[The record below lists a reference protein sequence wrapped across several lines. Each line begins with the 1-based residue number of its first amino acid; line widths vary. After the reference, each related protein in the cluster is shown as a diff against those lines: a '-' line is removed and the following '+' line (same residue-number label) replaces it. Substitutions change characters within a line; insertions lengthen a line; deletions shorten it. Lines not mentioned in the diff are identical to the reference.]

1 MEKPG
6 WDDWTKN
13 TNIQTPNKGLTLKQ
27 IFTEVYITKEESEDV
42 SEISQIQTAFREP
55 FTPEEPIKYKNIF
68 KPLSGEDQNKKI
80 RTVMTKGVAGTGKT
94 VSTQMFLQDWA
105 EGRANQDIDYV
116 FPLPF
121 RKLNTVKDKE
131 FSLMELLRHFFCE
144 VSRERICNKETK
156 TVFILDGLDESRLP
170 LSPKNSDCSDVTKRT
185 SVDSLL
191 TNLIDGT
198 LLPSACLW
206 ITTRPAAANMIPSVD
221 RMTELR
227 GFTDP
232 QKEQFFKKRFFDDE
246 NQAQTIWAHISKSQ
260 SLHIMC
266 YLPIFCWIAATVLEK
281 ILRMYKT
288 VQCAL
293 PKTLTAMYIHFI
305 VVQFNHQNVKKDGDP
320 RNMAL
325 NPMNIKAILS
335 LGKLAFEQL
344 KKGTLIFYEADLIE
358 CGMNTADASEY
369 SGVFATMFRTE
380 SGLHDVPV
388 FSFVHLSVQEFMAA
402 LYVFLSFNND
412 GINLMS
418 QETSMWSKLSRK
430 PKKNLYQSAVA
441 EALKSPN
448 GHLDMFLRFL
458 LGLSVKSNQTLLK
471 LLFKQPANSSET
483 NDETV
488 KYIKK
493 KLRENISQEKKMGLL
508 HCLNELNDDSLEKEV
523 QRYLTSGSISK
534 FSPAQWTTLNFM
546 LLSSGRVLDVFDLK
560 KYSASEG
567 ALLRLLPVVKASKRV
582 L

>member
-6 WDDWTKN
+6 SDDWTKN
-13 TNIQTPNKGLTLKQ
+13 TNSQTPNKGLTLKQ

-55 FTPEEPIKYKNIF
+55 FTPEEPIKYEDIF

-116 FPLPF
+116 FPLSF

-246 NQAQTIWAHISKSQ
+246 NQAQTIWSHISKSQ

-369 SGVFATMFRTE
+369 SGVFTTMFREE
-380 SGLHDVPV
+380 SGLHEVPV
-388 FSFVHLSVQEFMAA
+388 FSFVHLSVQEFIAA

-418 QETSMWSKLSRK
+418 QETSKWSKLFKK

-567 ALLRLLPVVKASKRV
+567 ALLRLLPVVKASKR
-582 L
+582 LL